1 VVGDETEDNV
11 TDDSVDNEA
20 GDSESKC
27 ECHAIESGTSSN
39 RSHVSETE
47 PTISRQISS
56 RAWAAGVPIGCYLV
70 GLLFRSDRASVQ
82 RPSKPLTANQEEE
95 VQIQNSLQWSPLCIA
110 VKSSVPQGM
119 FVCFD
124 KRGWLVCRNSGD
136 TEGCRESVRK
146 RSRWR
151 ERLRRCCG

>member
-1 VVGDETEDNV
+1 VPGANPALLASAISIGHTMKQVLNPWTSRMRSGRTYKGRNWQPRRR
-11 TDDSVDNEA
+11 N
-20 GDSESKC
+20 SEFELVEFKSL
-27 ECHAIESGTSSN
+27 IN
-39 RSHVSETE
+39 DF
-47 PTISRQISS
+47 ISIL
-56 RAWAAGVPIGCYLV
+56 GYG
-70 GLLFRSDRASVQ
+70 
-82 RPSKPLTANQEEE
+82 PSKPYFADLALTHLPPP
-95 VQIQNSLQWSPLCIA
+95 IGKKPKRSSRKSRQNRCIA

-136 TEGCRESVRK
+136 TEGCREGVRK